1 MALYSYGADS
11 INQDELRQKIYS
23 LLMHGTLDNKRM
35 NIKGIAKAAGV
46 CHQTIMKFLDGK
58 NMRPLSICRLA
69 EFVRKHEEGE

>member
-11 INQDELRQKIYS
+11 IDQDELRQKIYS

-35 NIKGIAKAAGV
+35 NIKSIAKAAGV

-58 NMRPLSICRLA
+58 KMRDLTLCRLA
-69 EFVRKHEEGE
+69 EFVRVYEEGE